1 MDIAFILSADEI
13 ITLLSQFPDHTEAGE
28 RFISNALPNALFC
41 DLSSLAEKNLAALTD
56 GKLELAPALR
66 MAIDAIARA
75 ESADNN
81 DGVWD
86 IRSLWVFLR
95 CEEYSYNE
103 GYWKITPVNNE
114 EE

>member
-13 ITLLSQFPDHTEAGE
+13 TTLLSHFPDHTRAGE
-28 RFISNALPNALFC
+28 RFINDALPNAGLC
-41 DLSSLAEKNLAALTD
+41 DLSSLAGKNLATLTD
-56 GKLELAPALR
+56 GKLELAPVLR
-66 MAIDAIARA
+66 MAADAIARA
-75 ESADNN
+75 DSAVNN

-86 IRSLWVFLR
+86 IRSPWICLR
-95 CEEYSYNE
+95 CEEYPYND